1 MKISKGIV
9 KHNILKAGSKNL
21 SYENWKVF
29 NNEGRHMFTCG
40 EKKANWYLDRNLAEI
55 IGVKSIKLTFNPKGY
70 GFDDD
75 EEFGRSF
82 RESICVV
89 IGISDGLQRHH
100 IVPYCYRSYFP
111 TAFKSKN
118 HHDVVLINW
127 EKHAEYE
134 QHANEF
140 KDYIALK
147 YGVKTIAECNIDYV
161 NALHNI
167 GRDDSMLIAVI
178 HSLFTSFDILSN
190 DVKLEKLHYIA
201 ENTNIPFEKIYS
213 YNYLQLYK
221 IYLYLKEKH
230 NEDIRNFKKLNRNL
244 YDHGYHIVQKLD
256 TDEKIED
263 FVKLWRYHFL
273 ITMHPKFMPT
283 GWSVDFRIKT
293 NIL

>member
-1 MKISKGIV
+1 MKINKGKV

-21 SYENWKVF
+21 NYENWKVF
-29 NNEGRHMFTCG
+29 NSEGRHMFTCG
-40 EKKANWYLDRNLAEI
+40 EKKANWYIERNLAEV
-55 IGVKSIKLTFNPKGY
+55 IGDKSIKLTFDPKGN
-70 GFDDD
+70 GFEDN

-82 RESICVV
+82 RESKCVV
-89 IGISDGLQRHH
+89 TGLVDGLQRHH

-118 HHDVVLINW
+118 HHDVVLIHY
-127 EKHAEYE
+127 EKHSEYE
-134 QHANEF
+134 QQANLF
-140 KDYIALK
+140 KDYIASK
-147 YGVKTIAECNIDYV
+147 YGVKTIDECNAEYV
-161 NALHNI
+161 NALHEI
-167 GRDDSMLIAVI
+167 GKDDAILISVI
-178 HSLFTSFDILSN
+178 HSLFTSFGKISQES
-190 DVKLEKLHYIA
+190 KLEKLHYIA
-201 ENTNIPFEKIYS
+201 ENTKIPFEKICS

-244 YDHGYHIVQKLD
+244 YDHGYHVAQKLN

-273 ITMHPKFMPT
+273 ITMHPKYMPI
-283 GWSVDFRIKT
+283 GWSVDFRTKT